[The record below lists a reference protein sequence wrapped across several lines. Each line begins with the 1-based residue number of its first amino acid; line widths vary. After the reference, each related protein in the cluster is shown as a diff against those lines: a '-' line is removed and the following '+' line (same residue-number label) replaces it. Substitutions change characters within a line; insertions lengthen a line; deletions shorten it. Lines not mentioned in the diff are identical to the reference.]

1 MKMNQDKLMKLLQC
15 TLWSMLVAVVL
26 FLIMG
31 EIMMPRENDLGGHE
45 AVLFETEWERVLPNG
60 ARETVSVPSECDA
73 ERGEVVRIETTLPS
87 DQEDI
92 WMCARASMQ
101 DMKIY
106 VGDELRKEYTT
117 KDTRPFGVNSAS
129 AYVFFPVMEE
139 DAGKTLAV
147 ETVSKSIYSGIL
159 NEIYMGDRDNIWGMF
174 LGKYMLVVLVSLF
187 MLVLSVITIAYS
199 AVLRRLYKMDM
210 DIAYL
215 GQGLFL
221 ASMWLFANSR
231 IRQFFLPNMSIAS
244 TVGFLVVI
252 LLPYPYLVYINL
264 VQKRRYQKFYL
275 ALAVASILNFAVSV
289 VIQLLNIKDLFDI
302 MLSSHLVIAALVIV
316 CAVTTILDVRSGAVA
331 DYKEVAFGFIGLT
344 VAAIWEVLLVYRPTS
359 TYSGVVLCI
368 GLTAL
373 LFTAALKTGR
383 DMMAAENE
391 KQMAIVAGESKAKF
405 LANMS
410 HEIRTPINT
419 VLGMNE
425 MILRENKDQNVK
437 EYAENI
443 HNAGQLLLGLIND
456 ILDFSKIEAGKLD
469 IIVTDY
475 PVSKMLT
482 GVIQGLRYKSEK
494 TNLEIKLDIEE
505 NLPSVLRGDEI
516 RIRQILNNL
525 LANAVKYTK
534 EGSITL
540 SVKGEY
546 SPKGFE
552 LTMSVTDTGIGI
564 RKEDIP
570 YLFDS
575 FQRLEEKKNRHIEGT
590 GLGLTITK
598 QLVDLMEGTLE
609 VTSEYGK
616 GSCFRV
622 CIPQQVVDG
631 SAIGKLEDAYK
642 RDNAKK
648 EKEEEE
654 QKEFKMTL
662 YAPKVR
668 ILAVDDTKMNL
679 FVVKALL
686 KRTAMQLD
694 LASGGNECLELCR
707 KNTYDLILMDHMMP
721 EPDGIETLHLL
732 RQDEDGLN
740 RKTKVVVLT
749 ANAISGV
756 REKYIEEGF
765 DDYLSK
771 PLLGEDLEN
780 MLKNHLPKEKLEK
793 SPEQIELEEARAKE
807 QERKAMSDAV
817 AKTAAMF
824 GGEK

>member
-31 EIMMPRENDLGGHE
+31 EIMMPRENDSGGHE
-45 AVLFETEWERVLPNG
+45 AVLFEAEWERVLPNG

-139 DAGKTLAV
+139 DAGKTLSI
-147 ETVSKSIYSGIL
+147 ETVSESIYSGIL

-199 AVLRRLYKMDM
+199 AVLRHLYKMDM

-215 GQGLFL
+215 GHGLFL
-221 ASMWLFANSR
+221 ASIWLFANSR
-231 IRQFFLPNMSIAS
+231 IRQFFLPNMSIACA
-244 TVGFLVVI
+244 VGFLVVM

-275 ALAVASILNFAVSV
+275 AIAVATILNFTVSV
-289 VIQLLNIKDLFDI
+289 VIQLLDIKDFFDI
-302 MLSSHLVIAALVIV
+302 MLSSHLIIAALVIT

-344 VAAIWEVLLVYRPTS
+344 VAAVWEISLVYRPIYN
-359 TYSGVVLCI
+359 YSGVVLCI
-368 GLTAL
+368 GLTVL

-383 DMMAAENE
+383 DMMAEENE

-425 MILRENKDQNVK
+425 MILRENKDQSVK

-475 PVSKMLT
+475 HVSKMLT

-546 SPKGFE
+546 TPKGFE
-552 LTMSVTDTGIGI
+552 LSMSVTDTGIGI

>member
-1 MKMNQDKLMKLLQC
+1 MKQDKTMKMLQC
-15 TLWSMLVAVVL
+15 VLWSMLVAVVL

-31 EIMMPRENDLGGHE
+31 EIMMPRENDSGGHE
-45 AVLFETEWERVLPNG
+45 AVLFETTWERVFPDG
-60 ARETVSVPSECDA
+60 TKETVAVPGECDA
-73 ERGEVVRIETTLPS
+73 ERGEVVRIEATLPLN
-87 DQEDI
+87 QEDI

-117 KDTRPFGVNSAS
+117 RDTRPFGINSAS
-129 AYVFFPVMEE
+129 AYVFFPVTEE
-139 DAGKTLAV
+139 DAGKTLSI
-147 ETVSKSIYSGIL
+147 ETVSESIYSGIL

-174 LGKYMLVVLVSLF
+174 LSRYMLVVLVSLF
-187 MLVLSVITIAYS
+187 MLILSVITIAYS
-199 AVLRRLYKMDM
+199 AVLRHLYKMDM

-215 GQGLFL
+215 GHGLFL

-231 IRQFFLPNMSIAS
+231 IRQFFLPNMSIACA
-244 TVGFLVVI
+244 VGFLVVM

-275 ALAVASILNFAVSV
+275 AIAVATILNFTVSV
-289 VIQLLNIKDLFDI
+289 VIQLLNIKDFFDI
-302 MLSSHLVIAALVIV
+302 MLSSHLIIAALVIT

-344 VAAIWEVLLVYRPTS
+344 VAAVWEVSLVYRPTS
-359 TYSGVVLCI
+359 NYSGVVLCI
-368 GLTAL
+368 GLTVL

-425 MILRENKDQNVK
+425 MILRENKDQSVK

-475 PVSKMLT
+475 HVSKMLT

-534 EGSITL
+534 EGSITF

-546 SPKGFE
+546 TPKGFG
-552 LTMSVTDTGIGI
+552 LSMSVTDTGIGI

-631 SAIGKLEDAYK
+631 SGIGKLEDAYK
-642 RDNAKK
+642 RDNARK

-686 KRTAMQLD
+686 KRTAIQLD

-707 KNTYDLILMDHMMP
+707 ENTYDLILMDHMMP

-732 RQDEDGLN
+732 REEEGGLN
-740 RKTKVVVLT
+740 QKTKVVVLT

-824 GGEK
+824 GGK

>member
-1 MKMNQDKLMKLLQC
+1 
-15 TLWSMLVAVVL
+15 
-26 FLIMG
+26 
-31 EIMMPRENDLGGHE
+31 
-45 AVLFETEWERVLPNG
+45 
-60 ARETVSVPSECDA
+60 
-73 ERGEVVRIETTLPS
+73 
-87 DQEDI
+87 
-92 WMCARASMQ
+92 
-101 DMKIY
+101 
-106 VGDELRKEYTT
+106 
-117 KDTRPFGVNSAS
+117 
-129 AYVFFPVMEE
+129 
-139 DAGKTLAV
+139 
-147 ETVSKSIYSGIL
+147 
-159 NEIYMGDRDNIWGMF
+159 
-174 LGKYMLVVLVSLF
+174 
-187 MLVLSVITIAYS
+187 
-199 AVLRRLYKMDM
+199 
-210 DIAYL
+210 
-215 GQGLFL
+215 
-221 ASMWLFANSR
+221 
-231 IRQFFLPNMSIAS
+231 
-244 TVGFLVVI
+244 
-252 LLPYPYLVYINL
+252 
-264 VQKRRYQKFYL
+264 
-275 ALAVASILNFAVSV
+275 
-289 VIQLLNIKDLFDI
+289 
-302 MLSSHLVIAALVIV
+302 
-316 CAVTTILDVRSGAVA
+316 
-331 DYKEVAFGFIGLT
+331 
-344 VAAIWEVLLVYRPTS
+344 
-359 TYSGVVLCI
+359 
-368 GLTAL
+368 
-373 LFTAALKTGR
+373 
-383 DMMAAENE
+383 
-391 KQMAIVAGESKAKF
+391 
-405 LANMS
+405 
-410 HEIRTPINT
+410 
-419 VLGMNE
+419 

-469 IIVTDY
+469 VIVTDY